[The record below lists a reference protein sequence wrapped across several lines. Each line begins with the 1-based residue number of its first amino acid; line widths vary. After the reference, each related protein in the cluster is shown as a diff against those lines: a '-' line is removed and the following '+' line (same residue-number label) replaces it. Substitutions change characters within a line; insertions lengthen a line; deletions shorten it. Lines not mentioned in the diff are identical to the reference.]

1 MPADRVAQ
9 GRQVLLVEDEM
20 AIVVMIEDALLR
32 LGAEVVGPV
41 ARLDAALRLAREA
54 PIDAAVLD
62 INIRGGKSYPVA
74 DALAGRGIPFVFCSG
89 YGDWALEER
98 YRDRPRLAKPFSSSD
113 LEVQVLKLL
122 GIRAS

>member
-20 AIVVMIEDALLR
+20 VIVVMIEDALLR